1 MASNLETL
9 SPIAVGDEKLPS
21 PQLFQNILML
31 RVKGGGKLGHVG
43 GLIVGVRLSMSSVKV
58 RANWPAKMSH
68 HGECDIDAERA
79 E

>member
-1 MASNLETL
+1 MRANRIVVSLAEFYASNGGWDGAQ
-9 SPIAVGDEKLPS
+9 SFVNRIS
-21 PQLFQNILML
+21 FQTE
-31 RVKGGGKLGHVG
+31 RV
-43 GLIVGVRLSMSSVKV
+43 SMSSVKV